1 MMSSIRLYWTLGA
14 LLVGLFLSSLDQTI
28 VSTALPTIVRKL
40 GGIEHISW
48 VFTVYMLTSTSIM
61 PVVGKLSDMYG
72 RKRFYLTGLLVFL
85 IGSALCGASQTMTQL
100 IVFRGVQ
107 GIGGGMLMANT
118 FTLLFTLMPMDKA
131 GRFQAMYMG
140 VLGLSSVLGPT
151 IGAFITSHWD
161 WRWIFY
167 INVPLG
173 LIALVIIGF
182 AMAEPKRS
190 KTVRLRI
197 DYEGAVLLVVTTVS
211 ILLALKMGGVNYAW
225 GSWQIVGLFALG
237 AAALVAFL
245 LVEKR
250 AAEPIVPLGMF
261 RNRTVAG
268 TAAVTFVQGAVLYG
282 ALLYIPLFVQG
293 GLGGDVADAGNALTP
308 MMLSVMIG
316 ASVSSALMRFLTW
329 RASSLLAML
338 VAGSGLYVVTGLPL
352 DAGRWTI
359 RLDMALIGVGIGIL
373 MPIAQMAISTSVD
386 ERYQGVANSSVTF
399 FRNVGGV
406 LGPAVMAAIVNRHMT
421 SAIEIGAKQLGL
433 PQDRLSVLAN
443 PQVLLQAEGR
453 VPPAVLT
460 MMKGALVDA
469 IHLGF
474 WFLVAAA
481 VVGLAV
487 ASFMGSARFDR
498 DAYVAQRSQA
508 QQARRLSEEM

>member
-1 MMSSIRLYWTLGA
+1 
-14 LLVGLFLSSLDQTI
+14 
-28 VSTALPTIVRKL
+28 
-40 GGIEHISW
+40 
-48 VFTVYMLTSTSIM
+48 
-61 PVVGKLSDMYG
+61 
-72 RKRFYLTGLLVFL
+72 
-85 IGSALCGASQTMTQL
+85 
-100 IVFRGVQ
+100 
-107 GIGGGMLMANT
+107 
-118 FTLLFTLMPMDKA
+118 
-131 GRFQAMYMG
+131 
-140 VLGLSSVLGPT
+140 
-151 IGAFITSHWD
+151 
-161 WRWIFY
+161 
-167 INVPLG
+167 
-173 LIALVIIGF
+173 
-182 AMAEPKRS
+182 MAEPKRS

-508 QQARRLSEEM
+508 

>member
-1 MMSSIRLYWTLGA
+1 
-14 LLVGLFLSSLDQTI
+14 
-28 VSTALPTIVRKL
+28 
-40 GGIEHISW
+40 
-48 VFTVYMLTSTSIM
+48 
-61 PVVGKLSDMYG
+61 MY
-72 RKRFYLTGLLVFL
+72 
-85 IGSALCGASQTMTQL
+85 
-100 IVFRGVQ
+100 
-107 GIGGGMLMANT
+107 
-118 FTLLFTLMPMDKA
+118 
-131 GRFQAMYMG
+131 
-140 VLGLSSVLGPT
+140 
-151 IGAFITSHWD
+151 
-161 WRWIFY
+161 
-167 INVPLG
+167 
-173 LIALVIIGF
+173 
-182 AMAEPKRS
+182 
-190 KTVRLRI
+190 
-197 DYEGAVLLVVTTVS
+197 
-211 ILLALKMGGVNYAW
+211 
-225 GSWQIVGLFALG
+225 
-237 AAALVAFL
+237 
-245 LVEKR
+245 
-250 AAEPIVPLGMF
+250 

-268 TAAVTFVQGAVLYG
+268 TAAVTFVQGAVLFG